1 MDSHVDDVPA
11 GFKMTELRL
20 LPVEWDTK
28 RLRELVSTI
37 KGKKPNKIVESN
49 QYDAFAYLTAD
60 CFRTGIPS
68 NFVNLTDRS
77 SVVEVSDSDIVL
89 IWDGSNAGD
98 VFIGKN
104 GILASTMVKII
115 CNKLLVDV
123 NYLYFFLKTK
133 FDLFNT
139 KTTGSTIPHIN
150 KQVFQDLLVPLPNRS
165 EQRTIARVLST
176 IQRAIEAQDKV
187 IAAARELKKSLMR
200 HLFTYGPV
208 PVDQIDQ
215 VEIKETEIGS
225 FPVGWNITSIGD
237 QFYLKQGKSLSA
249 KNNIGTNPIPFLRTA
264 NVLWGKI
271 DISTTDQ
278 MDFTEE
284 EIVQYRLIANDLLVC
299 EGGDIGRAAI
309 WNNEIDLCCYQNHLH
324 RLRPISQNIVP
335 QYLMYWMHMA
345 IQLLNLYEGAE
356 NKTTIPNL
364 SQSRLKEFRFP
375 LPTVEQQNMIV
386 KTISNIDNKI
396 QAEENRK
403 SALQT
408 LFKTMLHLLMTG
420 KIRVKDLDLI
430 KEH

>member
-1 MDSHVDDVPA
+1 MYWMQEA
-11 GFKMTELRL
+11 ILQLGLY
-20 LPVEWDTK
+20 
-28 RLRELVSTI
+28 I
-37 KGKKPNKIVESN
+37 
-49 QYDAFAYLTAD
+49 
-60 CFRTGIPS
+60 
-68 NFVNLTDRS
+68 
-77 SVVEVSDSDIVL
+77 
-89 IWDGSNAGD
+89 GSGN
-98 VFIGKN
+98 
-104 GILASTMVKII
+104 
-115 CNKLLVDV
+115 
-123 NYLYFFLKTK
+123 
-133 FDLFNT
+133 
-139 KTTGSTIPHIN
+139 KTTIPNLSQSRLKSFI
-150 KQVFQDLLVPLPNRS
+150 LPRPPLH
-165 EQRTIARVLST
+165 EQRAIAHVLST
-176 IQRAIEAQDKV
+176 IQSSIEAQDKV